1 MQEILDKIIAYT
13 DAAHHEQMRKYT
25 PERYIVH
32 PVRVMK
38 TCGQY
43 TSDLTILAAAI
54 LHDVLEDTPV
64 TPAELLQFLNTVMT
78 PAESERTLALVIELT
93 DVYVKDKYPRMNRRE
108 RKAKE
113 QDRMSATSADAQTIK
128 YADIMDNCAE
138 IVDHDADFAPLF
150 LLECRQL
157 LNRMN
162 RGNQELFHRALAV
175 VEKGLAMV
183 DDQDTQ

>member
-13 DAAHHEQMRKYT
+13 DAAHHEQMRRYT

-32 PVRVMK
+32 PVRVMN
-38 TCGQY
+38 TCRAY
-43 TSDLTILAAAI
+43 TADLTVLAAAI

-64 TPAELLQFLNTVMT
+64 TPVELLQFLNTVMT
-78 PAESERTLALVIELT
+78 PAEAERTLALVVELT
-93 DVYVKDKYPRMNRRE
+93 DVYVRDKYPGMSRRE

-138 IVDHDADFAPLF
+138 IVNHDAHFAPMF
-150 LLECRQL
+150 LQECRQL

-162 RGNQELFHRALAV
+162 HGNQDLFHRAMAV
-175 VEKGLAMV
+175 VERGLAMV
-183 DDQDTQ
+183 DDQGPQ